1 MKEIEELRQEVEDDL
16 NLTKEAKLV
25 SQQTYTYVFEI
36 DKKEGDNGMRNST
49 ENYKIVSCKM
59 RIMNLT
65 CNKLKKLVEKFN
77 KYEEDY
83 YT

>member
-1 MKEIEELRQEVEDDL
+1 
-16 NLTKEAKLV
+16 
-25 SQQTYTYVFEI
+25 
-36 DKKEGDNGMRNST
+36 MRKST

-59 RIMNLT
+59 RIMNIT

-83 YT
+83 LTQQSELEQKVIEITASYYPLIENVSAIIAKLDVCAAFA

>member
-1 MKEIEELRQEVEDDL
+1 
-16 NLTKEAKLV
+16 
-25 SQQTYTYVFEI
+25 
-36 DKKEGDNGMRNST
+36 MRNST